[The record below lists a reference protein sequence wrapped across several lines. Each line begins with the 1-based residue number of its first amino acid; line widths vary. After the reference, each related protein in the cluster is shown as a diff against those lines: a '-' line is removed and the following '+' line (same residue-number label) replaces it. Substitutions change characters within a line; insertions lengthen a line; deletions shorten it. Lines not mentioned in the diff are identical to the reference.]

1 MRIAYGVHGYG
12 RGHATRALAALEAL
26 GSRHD
31 IRVFA
36 GGDAHDLLGT
46 RLPVT
51 RVPCLGLCYRG
62 GKRDS
67 GLTLKTN
74 LPRLLDL
81 LRRGPGVEAVASE
94 LRAFAPD
101 VVICDAE
108 PWTNSAAQLL
118 GVPRI
123 AFDHFGVL
131 VHCQVALPLTDWLES
146 FFDRLAYRWLM
157 RWPERVLV
165 SSFFHAPPRRPG
177 VKLVGPLLGGHL
189 RQFQPTLGD
198 HLLVYFNQG
207 TSQLSRRMLE
217 MLGSLGSEVRLYGL
231 GREGSEGAITYRAAM
246 RDGFLRDLASCRAV
260 LSTAGNQLMGEAMA
274 FAKPVLVVPEAT
286 VEQRLNAREIV
297 RMGIGES
304 VPSAELDRGSILG
317 FLGRADRYADRARE
331 LASDGQAQAVEWLER
346 WVHELASSRR
356 PAALGAVQPV

>member
-26 GSRHD
+26 GPRHD

-46 RLPVT
+46 RQPVT
-51 RVPCLGLCYRG
+51 RVPCLGLRYRG

-67 GLTLKTN
+67 WLTLRSN
-74 LPRLLDL
+74 LPMLLDL
-81 LRRGPGVEAVASE
+81 VRRGPGVEAVAAE
-94 LRAFAPD
+94 MRAFAPD

-108 PWTNSAAQLL
+108 PWTNAAAQQL

-123 AFDHFGVL
+123 GFDHFGVL
-131 VHCQVALPLTDWLES
+131 VHCHVALPFIDWLES
-146 FFDRLAYRWLM
+146 FFDRCAYRWLM

-165 SSFFHAPPRRPG
+165 SSFFPATPRHSA
-177 VKLVGPLLGGHL
+177 VKLVGPLLGEHL
-189 RQFQPTLGD
+189 RHVQPSAGD

-207 TSQLSRRMLE
+207 TSQLSPRMLDT
-217 MLGSLGSEVRLYGL
+217 LGSLGSEVRLYGL
-231 GREGSEGAITYRAAM
+231 GRDAREGAITYRAPK

-274 FAKPVLVVPEAT
+274 LAKPVLVVPEST

-304 VPSAELDRGSILG
+304 ISPEGLDRRSILG
-317 FLGRADRYADRARE
+317 FLERAEGYAERARE

-346 WVHELASSRR
+346 WVQELSKSNR
-356 PAALGAVQPV
+356 PTPLVAAQTV